1 MANGRPTAPPT
12 SSSTAAVRSEVV
24 QQGQARPARAT
35 QKYLEQVW
43 AGLVSDP
50 VALAKLQAER
60 RPKTPAP
67 PAGGGAAGTAT
78 TASPVQSP

>member
-24 QQGQARPARAT
+24 QQGQARQARA

-60 RPKTPAP
+60 GPKKPAP